1 MTSPMDTAFAHRL
14 LLAHLQA
21 ATSIATTFQNL
32 PLFTPQP
39 PQHAHHQPITTP
51 PSSPRPTRRT
61 PPPPQ
66 PQPSHSRSRSPPPTT
81 GKPFKECK
89 PEPSPSHTPT
99 SPHQHSPHHHK
110 PKATH
115 HRLPQKNNTEPMP
128 PHTPPI
134 TTISLTSSP
143 NSPPQ
148 PVPTPQPVPSTKPA
162 QILTESPP
170 YPDNGGWEPSEDEKL
185 AAFKLNKRARPSWK
199 YIAKA
204 LNKTP
209 FDCKGRWQVLR
220 ILYTPQQPDSPE
232 VEPEASSPH
241 KASHQAAASPPATK
255 DASTMTYRTSGSI
268 RQRDI
273 EHRTAVHD
281 QSKQSFPGLLG
292 AEEHPELLMALY
304 CILLSIRT
312 YLHIGLLLLVVSAVV
327 SNRLQPTTYHYSFLP
342 QVQQKQDRLPAE
354 LMLFQHTPHTS
365 NLRQLTHR
373 QCCVQ
378 TIHVIPSNSSP
389 QCIYE
394 IYSGL
399 LHLLLNLMIFLCS
412 KFLSNLNVMTIS
424 VPP

>member
-39 PQHAHHQPITTP
+39 PQPTHHQPITTP

-66 PQPSHSRSRSPPPTT
+66 PQTTQSRSRSPPLTT
-81 GKPFKECK
+81 GKLFKECK

-110 PKATH
+110 SEATH

-232 VEPEASSPH
+232 VEPEPSSPH

-255 DASTMTYRTSGSI
+255 DASTMTT
-268 RQRDI
+268 
-273 EHRTAVHD
+273 E
-281 QSKQSFPGLLG
+281 P
-292 AEEHPELLMALY
+292 
-304 CILLSIRT
+304 
-312 YLHIGLLLLVVSAVV
+312 
-327 SNRLQPTTYHYSFLP
+327 
-342 QVQQKQDRLPAE
+342 PA
-354 LMLFQHTPHTS
+354 
-365 NLRQLTHR
+365 
-373 QCCVQ
+373 
-378 TIHVIPSNSSP
+378 PSDK
-389 QCIYE
+389 E
-394 IYSGL
+394 
-399 LHLLLNLMIFLCS
+399 
-412 KFLSNLNVMTIS
+412 T
-424 VPP
+424 

>member
-1 MTSPMDTAFAHRL
+1 MDTAFAHRL

-232 VEPEASSPH
+232 AEASSPH

-255 DASTMTYRTSGSI
+255 DASTMTT
-268 RQRDI
+268 
-273 EHRTAVHD
+273 E
-281 QSKQSFPGLLG
+281 P
-292 AEEHPELLMALY
+292 
-304 CILLSIRT
+304 
-312 YLHIGLLLLVVSAVV
+312 
-327 SNRLQPTTYHYSFLP
+327 
-342 QVQQKQDRLPAE
+342 PA
-354 LMLFQHTPHTS
+354 
-365 NLRQLTHR
+365 
-373 QCCVQ
+373 
-378 TIHVIPSNSSP
+378 PSDK
-389 QCIYE
+389 E
-394 IYSGL
+394 
-399 LHLLLNLMIFLCS
+399 
-412 KFLSNLNVMTIS
+412 T
-424 VPP
+424 